1 LIIDQGFFV
10 EKRTRFIFFVLFL
23 KKNKILKTRL
33 LYFIIIF
40 CCSASFAKQ
49 THAEN
54 LVSLSNSFGLADSVS
69 NYIQV
74 VKGLVKS
81 NPDSA
86 LIYADKLEVFML
98 SRKFKIE
105 SGEKSILC
113 LYKGLANYNRGNY
126 SKTRYLIEK
135 SLNLGHVDSLEGQR
149 YFYLALTHKKAGNYS
164 QSAELFM
171 KSIKYFEDSKDY
183 YAKIGVFINLSNVL
197 ANTKQYPSALKYL
210 SEALNLSEK
219 HNTPKLDRIIY
230 SGMGNVFMEMGD
242 YNMALD
248 QFNASYKDAK
258 SQNYLKGQFYI
269 LINISVAKR
278 KLGDH
283 QESLGHL
290 QEALLMLDSLNN
302 IDFKMKIFYELGDFF
317 SDLKNKKEA
326 EYYLGQAIE
335 IADSIHSLPD
345 VKKIYKSYQVL
356 YEKIGNYSK
365 SLEYYKLHEQL
376 KDELISRENTLKV
389 TQLNSEFEL
398 DRKERE
404 LKLLAKQ
411 KELKEAQI
419 IAHEAEME
427 KDQIFIYL
435 LLGLGALL
443 LLLVVAFAANNIM
456 RYKRNEVLREKNVE
470 LQDKQNEIAVKNGEL
485 EKVNYKLEGSNNALI
500 HKNSEIE
507 SQKEEL
513 KTQRDL
519 INKTH
524 EVLKLRN
531 RDVTDSI
538 HYAQKIQ
545 QAMLNS
551 SFLIE
556 GAGLEYFTF
565 YRPRDIVSGDFYWS
579 NVVGDNLIIAIGD
592 CTGHG
597 VPGAFMSCLGIS
609 LLNEIVFGRKVIEPH
624 TMLEELRN
632 SVIQLIATD
641 KSTDLQ
647 IGDGMDMAVVVI
659 DMKTN
664 KMKFSGAMNGFS
676 LVSDGALVEVK
687 GDKSPI
693 GQHIIPNHTY
703 TMSEHQLKTGDH
715 IYMSTDGYKDQ
726 FGGPK
731 GKKLGKRR
739 LNEKLLDISSFS
751 IPVQNSEIISFYK
764 DWRNYEEQVDDVCLF
779 GMKIN

>member
-1 LIIDQGFFV
+1 M
-10 EKRTRFIFFVLFL
+10 KRS
-23 KKNKILKTRL
+23 L
-33 LYFIIIF
+33 LYFITF
-40 CCSASFAKQ
+40 CTCIVSFGKQ
-49 THAEN
+49 THEEN
-54 LVSLSNSFGLADSVS
+54 LISLSKSSGLSDSVS
-69 NYIQV
+69 NYIEV
-74 VKGLVKS
+74 IKGLTSS
-81 NPDSA
+81 NPDSS
-86 LIYADKLEVFML
+86 LIYANRLEDFVSL
-98 SRKFKIE
+98 RNFKIE
-105 SGEKSILC
+105 SGEKSR
-113 LYKGLANYNRGNY
+113 LYFFTGLANYNKNNY

-135 SLNLGHVDSLEGQR
+135 SLNLGHIDTLEGHR
-149 YFYLALTHKKAGNYS
+149 YFYLALSHKKAGNYS

-171 KSIKYFEDSKDY
+171 KSTKYFEDSKNY
-183 YAKIGVFINLSNVL
+183 RGKIGVLINLSNVF
-197 ANTKQYPSALKYL
+197 AKTKQYPNALKYL
-210 SEALNLSEK
+210 NEALNLAEK
-219 HNTPKLDRIIY
+219 HNTPNINRNIY
-230 SGMGNVFMEMGD
+230 NGMGNVFMEMAD

-248 QFNASYKDAK
+248 QFNAAYNAAK
-258 SQNYLKGQFYI
+258 TQNNLKGQFYT
-269 LINISVAKR
+269 LINISVVKR
-278 KLGDH
+278 KIGDYH
-283 QESLGHL
+283 ESLGHL

-302 IDFKMKIFYELGDFF
+302 IEFKGNIFYELGDFF
-317 SDLKNKKEA
+317 SELKNKKEA
-326 EYYLGQAIE
+326 EFYLKQAKE
-335 IADSIHSLPD
+335 IADSTNNLPD
-345 VKKIYKSYQVL
+345 IKKIYKSYQVL
-356 YEKIGNYSK
+356 YENIGNYSK
-365 SLEYYKLHEQL
+365 SLAYYKLHEQL
-376 KDELISRENTLKV
+376 KDELISRENMLKI
-389 TQLNSEFEL
+389 TQLNSEFKL

-404 LKLLAKQ
+404 LKLLEKQ
-411 KELKEAQI
+411 KELKEAKI
-419 IAHEAEME
+419 LAHEAEME

-435 LLGLGALL
+435 LLGLGTLL
-443 LLLVVAFAANNIM
+443 LVLVVAFAANNIM
-456 RYKRNEVLREKNVE
+456 RYKRNEVLKEKNIE
-470 LQDKQNEIAVKNGEL
+470 LQDKQNEIAVKNIEL
-485 EKVNYKLEGSNNALI
+485 NKVNSELEGSNNALI

-513 KTQRDL
+513 KIQRDL

-579 NVVGDNLIIAIGD
+579 NVIDDNLIIAIGD

-609 LLNEIVFGRKVIEPH
+609 LLNEIVFGRKIMEPH

-659 DMKTN
+659 NTKTN
-664 KMKFSGAMNGFS
+664 KMQFSGAMNGFS
-676 LVSDGALVEVK
+676 LVSGGELFEVK

-703 TMSEHQLKTGDH
+703 TMSEHQLKSGDH
-715 IYMSTDGYKDQ
+715 LYMSTDGYKDQ

-764 DWRNYEEQVDDVCLF
+764 NWKNHEEQIDDVCLF

>member
-1 LIIDQGFFV
+1 M
-10 EKRTRFIFFVLFL
+10 
-23 KKNKILKTRL
+23 KTRL
-33 LYFIIIF
+33 LYFIIF
-40 CCSASFAKQ
+40 CTCSVSFGKQ

-54 LVSLSNSFGLADSVS
+54 LISLSKSSGLSDSVL

-74 VKGLVKS
+74 VRDLAKS

-86 LIYADKLEVFML
+86 LMYVDKLDDFVI
-98 SRKFKIE
+98 SRNFKFK
-105 SGEKSILC
+105 SGEKSR
-113 LYKGLANYNRGNY
+113 LYLFKGVANYKKRNY
-126 SKTRYLIEK
+126 SKTRHLIEK

-149 YFYLALTHKKAGNYS
+149 YFYLALSHKNLGNYS
-164 QSAELFM
+164 QSTEFFM
-171 KSIKYFEDSKDY
+171 KSINYFEDSKDN
-183 YAKIGVFINLSNVL
+183 YAKIGVLINLSNVF
-197 ANTKQYPSALKYL
+197 AQTKQYPSALKYL
-210 SEALNLSEK
+210 NEALNLAEK
-219 HNTPKLDRIIY
+219 HNTPKANRNIY
-230 SGMGNVFMEMGD
+230 NGMGNVFMEMDD

-248 QFNASYKDAK
+248 QFNAAYNEAK
-258 SQNYLKGQFYI
+258 AQNYLKGQFYT

-278 KLGDH
+278 RIGDY

-302 IDFKMKIFYELGDFF
+302 IEFKGKIFYELGDFF
-317 SDLKNKKEA
+317 SELKNKKEA
-326 EYYLGQAIE
+326 EYYLKQAKE
-335 IADSIHSLPD
+335 IADSTNNLPD
-345 VKKIYKSYQVL
+345 VKKIYKSYQIL
-356 YEKIGNYSK
+356 YENIGNYSK
-365 SLEYYKLHEQL
+365 SLAYYKLHEQL

-404 LKLLAKQ
+404 LKLLEKQ
-411 KELKEAQI
+411 KELKEAKI

-443 LLLVVAFAANNIM
+443 LVLVLAFAVINLM
-456 RYKRNEVLREKNVE
+456 RYKRNEVLKEKNVE
-470 LQDKQNEIAVKNGEL
+470 LQDKQNEIASKNGEL
-485 EKVNYKLEGSNNALI
+485 EKVNYELAGSNNVLI

-513 KTQRDL
+513 KSQRDL

-524 EVLKLRN
+524 EVLKSRN

-556 GAGLEYFTF
+556 GSGLEYFTF

-579 NVVGDNLIIAIGD
+579 NIVGGNLIIAIGD

-609 LLNEIVFGRKVIEPH
+609 LLNEIVFGRKIIEPH

-647 IGDGMDMAVVVI
+647 IGDGMDMAIIVI
-659 DMKTN
+659 DMETN

-676 LVSDGALVEVK
+676 LVSGGELFEVK

-703 TMSEHQLKTGDH
+703 TMSEHQLTAGDH

-739 LNEKLLDISSFS
+739 LNEKLLDISNFS

-764 DWRNYEEQVDDVCLF
+764 NWRNFEEQVDDVCLF